1 MTMFD
6 WIKVE
11 VTVSIN
17 DNFMQLEVYD
27 IYPSLPNVAKLMES
41 FKSTSIVEQDPHY
54 EFDFH
59 EIEYKKFKPTKYSEI
74 SIH

>member
-1 MTMFD
+1 
-6 WIKVE
+6 
-11 VTVSIN
+11 
-17 DNFMQLEVYD
+17 
-27 IYPSLPNVAKLMES
+27 MES